1 MYSPNMSKTEL
12 KRDIL
17 LALQNNPDATN
28 KSIAKDVGCSES
40 YVSQV
45 KQEFDDYDNV
55 DAMADAIDREVD
67 QLEDD
72 IDDAMPD
79 F

>member
-1 MYSPNMSKTEL
+1 MSKTEL

-17 LALQNNPDATN
+17 LALQNNPRATN
-28 KSIAKDVGCSES
+28 KDIADDVGCSES

-45 KQEFDDYDNV
+45 KQEYDDYDDV
-55 DAMADAIDREVD
+55 DALNDAIDRDVD

-72 IDDAMPD
+72 IDDALPD

>member
-1 MYSPNMSKTEL
+1 MSKTKL

-17 LALQNNPDATN
+17 LELQNNPGATN
-28 KSIAKDVGCSES
+28 KEIATAVDCSAS

-45 KQEFDDYDNV
+45 KQEFDDYDDV
-55 DAMADAIDREVD
+55 DALNDAIDREVD
-67 QLEDD
+67 QLQDD
-72 IDDAMPD
+72 IDDMMPD